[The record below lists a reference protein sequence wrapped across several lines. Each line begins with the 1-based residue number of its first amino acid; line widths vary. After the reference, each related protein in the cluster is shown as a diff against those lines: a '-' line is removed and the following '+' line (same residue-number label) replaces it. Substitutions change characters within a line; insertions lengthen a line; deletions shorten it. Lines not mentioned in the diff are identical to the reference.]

1 MKTISCM
8 KIDEQLLQS
17 YGAEI
22 KTYKE
27 KEIIFREDDS
37 PNFYYQITEGVVKV
51 NNFSEEG
58 KEFIHNILGKGQ
70 SFGDAHLFI
79 DKKYTVNA
87 FAIKPTTII
96 VLARKNFLTLVEENP
111 HVSLEINA
119 CLSHRLYFK
128 MKMMHDMVSQ
138 QPTARILNLFNY
150 LKSYTDCEDQYAFN
164 IKLTRQQIADLTGL
178 RVETIIRTIKKM
190 EKENLLKIEDRK
202 IYY

>member
-8 KIDEQLLQS
+8 KIDEQLLRS
-17 YGAEI
+17 YNAEI

-27 KEIIFREDDS
+27 KELIFREGDS
-37 PNFYYQITEGVVKV
+37 PNFYYQIIEGVVKV
-51 NNFSEEG
+51 NNFNDDG
-58 KEFIHNILGKGQ
+58 KEFIHNILGNGQ

-79 DKKYTVNA
+79 EKRYTVNA
-87 FAIKPTTII
+87 YALKPSTVII
-96 VLARKNFLTLVEENP
+96 LPRKNFINLVEEHP
-111 HVSLEINA
+111 HVSLEMNA

-128 MKMMHDMVSQ
+128 MKMIHDMVSQ
-138 QPTARILNLFNY
+138 QPAARILGLFNY
-150 LKSYTDCEDQYAFN
+150 LRSYTDCEDQHAFN

>member
-1 MKTISCM
+1 M

-22 KTYKE
+22 KTYQE
-27 KEIIFREDDS
+27 KELIFREDDS
-37 PNFYYQITEGVVKV
+37 PNFYYQIIEGIVKV
-51 NNFSEEG
+51 NNFNDDG

-79 DKKYTVNA
+79 DKKYAVNA
-87 FAIKPTTII
+87 FAIRPTTLI
-96 VLARKNFLTLVEENP
+96 VLPKKKFINLVEEHP
-111 HVSLEINA
+111 KISLEINA
-119 CLSHRLYFK
+119 CLSLRLYFK

-138 QPTARILNLFNY
+138 QPSARILGLFNY
-150 LKSYTDCEDQYAFN
+150 LKSYTDCEDQHSFN
-164 IKLTRQQIADLTGL
+164 VKLTRQQIADLTGL

-190 EKENLLKIEDRK
+190 EKENLLKIKDRK

>member
-8 KIDEQLLQS
+8 KIDEQLLKS
-17 YGAEI
+17 YSAET

-27 KEIIFREDDS
+27 KELIFREGDS
-37 PNFYYQITEGVVKV
+37 PNFYYQIIEGAVKV
-51 NNFSEEG
+51 NNFNDEG

-79 DKKYTVNA
+79 EKKYTVNSYA
-87 FAIKPTTII
+87 LKPTTII
-96 VLARKNFLTLVEENP
+96 MLPRKNFINLVKEHP

-128 MKMMHDMVSQ
+128 MKMIHDMVSL
-138 QPTARILNLFNY
+138 QPSARILGLFSY
-150 LKSYTDCEDQYAFN
+150 LKSYTDCEDQHSFN

-190 EKENLLKIEDRK
+190 EKDNLLKIEDRK

>member
-1 MKTISCM
+1 M
-8 KIDEQLLQS
+8 KIDEQLLKS

-27 KEIIFREDDS
+27 KELIFREDDS
-37 PNFYYQITEGVVKV
+37 PNFYYQIIEGIVKV
-51 NNFSEEG
+51 NNFNDDG

-70 SFGDAHLFI
+70 SFGDANLFI
-79 DKKYTVNA
+79 EKKYTVNA
-87 FAIKPTTII
+87 FAIKATTLI
-96 VLARKNFLTLVEENP
+96 VLPKKKFINLVEEHP
-111 HVSLEINA
+111 KISLEINA
-119 CLSHRLYFK
+119 CLSLRLYFK

-138 QPTARILNLFNY
+138 QPSARILGLFNY
-150 LKSYTDCEDQYAFN
+150 LRSYTDCEDQHSFN
-164 IKLTRQQIADLTGL
+164 VQLTRQQIADLTGL